1 MLDKNIFLKTEWTDP
16 VTCAKGYLVI
26 SNLIN
31 NFSVGGIRMRSGLD
45 VKEVEDLAR
54 IMTPKFLAMGIPFGG
69 AKGGINYDPDWED
82 SRGVLKRYLKAHL
95 PFILENW
102 VVSEDMGTKENEIID
117 ILKELGVET
126 SIKAF
131 LKTVK
136 DNEKVFL
143 QKNYA
148 EGVHMKYDNMVF
160 TDVITGYGVAVAT
173 KGALSKLGIDP
184 RKAKVSIQGFG
195 SVGGGGALYLS
206 RQGIKIVAIAD
217 EMGTI
222 YSEEGFNIP
231 NLLKIRNDRGIIDRA
246 KLPNSCLLQSKEY
259 WLSLDVDVLVPA
271 AIADAINIDNVESV
285 QAKLI
290 IEGAN
295 MPISQE
301 AQSILEKKGINII
314 PDFIASSGGIGLFGA
329 LLYRR
334 LTANPENIL
343 QYLDETISS
352 SVEWIFKISEDN
364 KISMREAAYKLVLK
378 KQKELPGAC
387 PRK

>member
-16 VTCAKGYLVI
+16 VTGTKGYLVI
-26 SNLIN
+26 NNLIN

-45 VKEVEDLAR
+45 VKEVEELAR

-69 AKGGINYDPDWED
+69 AKGGINYDSDWDD
-82 SRGVLKRYLKAHL
+82 SHGVLKRYLQAHL

-102 VVSEDMGTKENEIID
+102 VPSEDLGTKENEIID

-126 SIKAF
+126 SVKAF

-136 DNEKVFL
+136 GDEGVLL

-148 EGVHMKYDNMVF
+148 DAVHMKYDDMVF
-160 TDVITGYGVAVAT
+160 TDVVTGYGVAVAT
-173 KGALSKLGIDP
+173 KEALSKLDIDSN
-184 RKAKVSIQGFG
+184 KAKASIQGFG

-217 EMGTI
+217 EIGTI

-231 NLLKIRNDRGIIDRA
+231 NLLKVRNERGIIDRS
-246 KLPNSCLLQSKEY
+246 KLPANYLLKSKEY
-259 WLSLDVDVLVPA
+259 WHSLDVDVLIPA
-271 AIADAINIDNVESV
+271 AIADAINIDNAKSV
-285 QAKLI
+285 RAKLI

-295 MPISQE
+295 MPITQE
-301 AQSILEKKGINII
+301 AQSVLEKKDIKII

-334 LTANPENIL
+334 LTAKPENIL
-343 QYLDETISS
+343 KYLDETISS
-352 SVEWIFKISEDN
+352 SVGWIFNISEDK
-364 KISMREAAYKLVLK
+364 KISLREAAYQLVLK
-378 KQKELPGAC
+378 NQKELLD
-387 PRK
+387 KN